1 MIVRNMENHLQTL
14 KIKNWVVRVRTPEN
28 SGPHPVVLLLHG
40 WTGDEES
47 MWIFASRLP
56 EQALLIAP
64 RGLHTSRLGGYS
76 WQERHVD
83 GWPDLEDF
91 VPAIEALQEL
101 LVPEN
106 FPSGDFS
113 NLRLVGFSQGSALTY
128 VYALTQPSKVR
139 SFAGLSGFLP
149 RNADSLVKKKPLT
162 GKSVFIAHGTKD
174 EMVAVERARNAV
186 EMLQQAGA
194 EVTYCEDDVGH
205 KLSLT
210 CFKGLESFFSR

>member
-1 MIVRNMENHLQTL
+1 MENRIQTL
-14 KIKNWVVRVRTPEN
+14 EIEEWVVRVRIPQN

-64 RGLHTSRLGGYS
+64 RGLYTSRLGGYS

-91 VPAIEALQEL
+91 VPAVEALQEL
-101 LVPEN
+101 LVPKN

-113 NLRLVGFSQGSALTY
+113 NLRLLGFSQGSALTY